1 MRTATSAVPEE
12 KNNHLRSF
20 VPDTREIR
28 ELALLTWGLR
38 PRLYSATCFAGSG
51 QNMLSGTASQ
61 VPGKTMLSVTASQVR
76 ANMLSVT
83 ASQVPG
89 KTGLAL
95 LLRRELS
102 VSLKCA
108 DML

>member
-1 MRTATSAVPEE
+1 
-12 KNNHLRSF
+12 
-20 VPDTREIR
+20 
-28 ELALLTWGLR
+28 
-38 PRLYSATCFAGSG
+38 
-51 QNMLSGTASQ
+51 
-61 VPGKTMLSVTASQVR
+61 
-76 ANMLSVT
+76 MLSVT